1 MAEDLKENIRF
12 LKRSGSVLTVFST
25 GINTLYAVSQGN
37 TNNILFE
44 LYDNENEKI
53 ITKKLVRLADLTEQ
67 VIADLESK
75 ARYYC

>member
-12 LKRSGSVLTVFST
+12 LKRSGSVVTVFST
-25 GINTLYAVSQGN
+25 GINTLYAISQGN

-44 LYDNENEKI
+44 LYDNENEKTLI
-53 ITKKLVRLADLTEQ
+53 SKLVRLDDLTEQ
-67 VIADLESK
+67 VIIDLESK